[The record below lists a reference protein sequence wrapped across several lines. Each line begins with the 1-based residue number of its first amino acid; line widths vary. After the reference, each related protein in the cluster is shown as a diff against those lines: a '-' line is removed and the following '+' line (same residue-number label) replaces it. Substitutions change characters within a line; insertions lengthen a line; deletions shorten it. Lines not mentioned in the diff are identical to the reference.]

1 MLNKKK
7 GRATSL
13 NNYRI
18 FGNEELDGIVILQK
32 SKKENAVYVMS
43 ALQMMYFLKGK
54 ENSQGQ
60 IEIKNRMKDKA
71 YLKTIEGVE
80 VVEHTEYFARNLVE
94 AAARISPQ
102 IAEKMRTEDGKYIAD
117 VEKMVTDMRQK
128 YLDDRAKGRED

>member
-1 MLNKKK
+1 
-7 GRATSL
+7 
-13 NNYRI
+13 
-18 FGNEELDGIVILQK
+18 
-32 SKKENAVYVMS
+32 
-43 ALQMMYFLKGK
+43 MMYFLKGK